1 MGLWIEDP
9 PSSGASYGDKPMI
22 DACGGSGWTPAVDG
36 PAGAPRWTRSDPEL
50 DQRDLLAHGVEHL
63 PPDAVVL
70 GLRVVHPVGLGVDEV
85 AGDGEA
91 PRAGPQA
98 GVQADPDVHQ
108 PLHGQGGDGVER
120 LLDEGEIGARAHPAD
135 DDVADHRP
143 SVPLTC
149 GDLLRS
155 GGRVRAT
162 WSGAR
167 SAATAGRRRP
177 ATRRSP
183 SG

>member
-9 PSSGASYGDKPMI
+9 PSSGASYGDNPMI
-22 DACGGSGWTPAVDG
+22 DARGGSGWTTAVDG

-50 DQRDLLAHGVEHL
+50 DPRDLLAHGVEHL

-98 GVQADPDVHQ
+98 GVQADPAVH
-108 PLHGQGGDGVER
+108 
-120 LLDEGEIGARAHPAD
+120 
-135 DDVADHRP
+135 DVADHRP

-149 GDLLRS
+149 GNPLRS

-167 SAATAGRRRP
+167 SAATAGGRRP